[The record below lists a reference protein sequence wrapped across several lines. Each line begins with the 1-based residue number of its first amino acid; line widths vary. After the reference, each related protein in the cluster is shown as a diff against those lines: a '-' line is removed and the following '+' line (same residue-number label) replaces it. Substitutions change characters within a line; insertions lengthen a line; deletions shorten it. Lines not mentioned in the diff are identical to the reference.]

1 MVEAAKYQQTT
12 LYKLYITIHF
22 LRNKNSVLNF
32 LLNMH
37 FRVKKEKVTVA
48 RRIYYKI
55 KSLSDNKTVIDLH
68 QTTNDKTMEAK
79 AIMARPLWQDCST

>member
-1 MVEAAKYQQTT
+1 MSLEFCVVDDITLGIMVDAAKYQQFCTSYT
-12 LYKLYITIHF
+12 LLFIF

-55 KSLSDNKTVIDLH
+55 KSLSDNKTNSYRF
-68 QTTNDKTMEAK
+68 TPNNK
-79 AIMARPLWQDCST
+79 